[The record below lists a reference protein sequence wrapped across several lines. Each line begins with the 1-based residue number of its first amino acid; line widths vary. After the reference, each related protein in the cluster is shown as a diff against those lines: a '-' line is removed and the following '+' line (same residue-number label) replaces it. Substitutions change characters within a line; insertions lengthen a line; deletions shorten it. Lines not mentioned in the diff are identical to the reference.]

1 MLLFSGPRR
10 CMRASTGV
18 QAGIIGFAI
27 MAVIDCLPYSGG
39 VLWYLTA
46 LCRALQTPRV
56 STGQPDRYHQVL

>member
-1 MLLFSGPRR
+1 
-10 CMRASTGV
+10 MRASTGV
-18 QAGIIGFAI
+18 QAGIIRFAI